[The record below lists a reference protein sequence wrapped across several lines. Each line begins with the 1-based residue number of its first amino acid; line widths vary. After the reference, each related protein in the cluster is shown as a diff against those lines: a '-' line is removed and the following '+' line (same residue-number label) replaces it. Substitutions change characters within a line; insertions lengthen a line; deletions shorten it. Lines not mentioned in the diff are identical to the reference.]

1 VLIVTVLKMG
11 RGASRAG
18 NARLKL
24 TDEPRE
30 VYGCSVDIMGCGDQ
44 YSKPRISMDYWLCIT
59 LHHEIY
65 GDHEENSK
73 QIH

>member
-1 VLIVTVLKMG
+1 MLRRTGADCYGTKNLG

-18 NARLKL
+18 NTSLKL

-44 YSKPRISMDYWLCIT
+44 YSRPRINMDYLVVHNVASRD
-59 LHHEIY
+59 LR
-65 GDHEENSK
+65 
-73 QIH
+73 